1 MLLRYGPLILL
12 VLGSSVFSVHCDW
25 LVEINGTLKSDVTI
39 EPSPTIEEE
48 NAKENITI
56 GFLTSF
62 REGVGKIISGAIPL
76 AVEFV
81 NK

>member
-1 MLLRYGPLILL
+1 MLTKRGLFVLLILTSA
-12 VLGSSVFSVHCDW
+12 VCSTHQSEEAKF
-25 LVEINGTLKSDVTI
+25 LKSETVVNY
-39 EPSPTIEEE
+39 PTSTG
-48 NAKENITI
+48 NTKENITI